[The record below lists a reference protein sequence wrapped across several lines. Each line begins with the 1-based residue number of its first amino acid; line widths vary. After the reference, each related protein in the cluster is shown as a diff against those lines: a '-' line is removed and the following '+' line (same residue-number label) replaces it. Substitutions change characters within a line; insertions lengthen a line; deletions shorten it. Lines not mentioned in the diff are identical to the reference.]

1 MENYDVIVI
10 GGGPGG
16 YPAAIR
22 SSQLGLRVALVEQGR
37 LGGECVNYGCIPTK
51 SMVKPVETL
60 WSLSR
65 MGFIKLSF
73 EVDFESYMNWVNSV
87 SSKVSEGVAG
97 LLRGYSVDVYDAK
110 ARLSEGGLV
119 ELSDGRV
126 LKASKIVVST
136 GTDPAALP
144 NIEFDGAL
152 IHNNRTILGLRK
164 KPSRIIIVGAGYI
177 GVEFANVMAKVGVEV
192 HLVEALDRVLPMM
205 EEDFSKLLSRRL
217 SRLGVKIYT
226 STRIEE
232 VDRRDSYVKARLSNG
247 VELEANHMLVAV
259 GRKPNTRGIGLEK
272 AGVELDERGYVKVD
286 ESMKTSNPSIYAAGD
301 STGPPLLAHKA
312 FAQAIVAAEAIAGLK
327 SFYDP
332 KAIPSI
338 VFADPEIVSVGLTE
352 AEAKKAGY
360 NVGVTKLPLG
370 GLARA
375 VIEDSL
381 DSFIKIVYEDSSKT
395 ILGIHIA
402 GPHASELAGEA
413 ALAIEMGATLEDLSS
428 TIHPHPTIS
437 EALQEVAEL
446 ALRKPKHFIL
456 RRKSLSPNG

>member
-1 MENYDVIVI
+1 MESYDVVVI

-22 SSQLGLRVALVEQGR
+22 ASQLGLRVALVEQGR
-37 LGGECVNYGCIPTK
+37 LGGECVNFGCIPTK
-51 SMVKPVETL
+51 SMIKPVEMI
-60 WSLSR
+60 WSLSK
-65 MGFIKLSF
+65 MNFIKLNY
-73 EVDFESYMNWVNSV
+73 EIDFESYMDWVNSI

-97 LLRGYSVDVYDAK
+97 LLRGYNVDVYDAR
-110 ARLSEGGLV
+110 ASVAGDGLV

-126 LKASKIVVST
+126 LKAGKIVVST
-136 GTDPAALP
+136 GTDPAAPP
-144 NIEFDGAL
+144 NIEFDGVL
-152 IHNNRTILGLRK
+152 IHNNRTILGLRR
-164 KPSRIIIVGAGYI
+164 KPSRVVIVGAGYI

-217 SRLGVKIYT
+217 SKLGIKAYT
-226 STRIEE
+226 STRVEE
-232 VDRRDSYVKARLSNG
+232 VSKRESYVKVKLSNG
-247 VELEANHMLVAV
+247 AELEADHMLVAV

-272 AGVELDERGYVKVD
+272 AGVELDERGYIKVD
-286 ESMKTSNPSIYAAGD
+286 ESMRTSNPSIYAAGD

-312 FAQAIVAAEAIAGLK
+312 FLQAVVAAEAAAGLK

-332 KAIPSI
+332 RAVPSI
-338 VFADPEIVSVGLTE
+338 VFTDPEMVSVGLTE
-352 AEAKKAGY
+352 AEARKSGY

-375 VIEDSL
+375 LIEDSL
-381 DSFIKIVYEDSSKT
+381 DGFIKIVYDDSTKT
-395 ILGIHIA
+395 ILGIHIT

-413 ALAIEMGATLEDLSS
+413 ALAIEMGATLEDLAL

-437 EALQEVAEL
+437 EAIQEAAEL
-446 ALRKPKHFIL
+446 ALGKPKHFIL
-456 RRKSLSPNG
+456 RKKRF